1 MAVLQIVVIM
11 LIGFAVGLP
20 VAYSL
25 IVPAIIYLY
34 NQHVPL
40 FLIVQKMANGVE
52 SFPLLAVPF
61 FIAAGELM
69 NTGGVTRRLVSLAS
83 TVVGHITGGLAHVT
97 VVANMI
103 MAGMS
108 GSAIADAAGTGRV
121 LIPAMEQEKFS
132 KPFAAAIVSAAGT
145 IGPII
150 PPSIPFVLFGFI
162 ASTSVGRL
170 FLGGIIPGILMGLFL
185 MATSYIVSKKRNYP
199 RHPRATL
206 GQFWTALKESSW
218 ALVMPLLILGGI
230 LSGVFTP
237 TEAAGV
243 AALYGL
249 FVGFFIYK
257 EITLA
262 DLLPIANRVVRSTAT
277 VLFIVAAAAVLQY
290 IFTRELVGEALMN
303 LFTPFI
309 SRPMLALFL
318 VNILFLALGCIME
331 TTALLLLFTPIF
343 LPLIDKLGVDR
354 VHFGVFYVLNLMI
367 GTLTPPVGTVM
378 YVILN
383 ISKISMME
391 FTKEIWPMLIA
402 LTAVLFLITYYPPF
416 VLYIPNLFMGVAK

>member
-1 MAVLQIVVIM
+1 VAVLQIVVIM
-11 LIGFAVGLP
+11 LIGFAIGLP

-25 IVPAIIYLY
+25 LVPALIYLF

-69 NTGGVTRRLVSLAS
+69 NTGGVTRRLVNLAS

-170 FLGGIIPGILMGLFL
+170 FLGGIVPGILMGLFL
-185 MATSYIVSKKRNYP
+185 MVTAYIVSKKRNYP

-206 GQFWTALKESSW
+206 VQFWAALKESSW

-237 TEAAGV
+237 TEAAGI

-257 EITLA
+257 EIKVQ
-262 DLLPIANRVVRSTAT
+262 DLLPIATRVVRSTAT
-277 VLFIVAAAAVLQY
+277 VLFIVAAASVLQY
-290 IFTRELVGEALMN
+290 IFTRELVGEALLD
-303 LFTPFI
+303 LFMPFVQ
-309 SRPMLALFL
+309 RPYLALFL
-318 VNILFLALGCIME
+318 INILFLALGCIME

>member
-1 MAVLQIVVIM
+1 MIIGVM
-11 LIGFAVGLP
+11 LVAFAVGIP

-25 IVPAIIYLY
+25 LVPAILYLI
-34 NQHVPL
+34 QQQVPL
-40 FLIVQKMANGVE
+40 YVIPQKMANGVE

-61 FIAAGELM
+61 FIAAGEMM
-69 NTGGVTRRLVSLAS
+69 NTGGVTRRLVNLAS

-132 KPFAAAIVSAAGT
+132 KPFAAAIVSAAGI

-150 PPSIPFVLFGFI
+150 PPSVPFVLFGFL

-170 FLGGIIPGILMGLFL
+170 FLGGIIPGVLMGLFL
-185 MATSYIVSKKRNYP
+185 MVTAYIVSKRRNYP
-199 RHPRATL
+199 RHPQATVR
-206 GQFWTALKESSW
+206 QFWAALKDSFW
-218 ALVMPLLILGGI
+218 ALMMPLLIMGGI

-237 TEAAGV
+237 TEAAGI

-249 FVGFFIYK
+249 FVGCFIYK
-257 EITLA
+257 EISLG
-262 DLLPIANRVVRSTAT
+262 DLLPIATRVVRSTAT

-290 IFTRELVGEALMN
+290 IFTRESVGEALLG
-303 LFTPFI
+303 LFMPFVQ
-309 SRPMLALFL
+309 RPMLALVL
-318 VNILFLALGCIME
+318 INVLFLALGCIME
-331 TTALLLLFTPIF
+331 TTVLLLLFTPIF
-343 LPLIDKLGVDR
+343 LPIIDKLGVDR

-367 GTLTPPVGTVM
+367 GALTPPVGTVM

-391 FTKEIWPMLIA
+391 FTLI
-402 LTAVLFLITYYPPF
+402 FDSSMSYPQGACVRFPVVSRPAAHF
-416 VLYIPNLFMGVAK
+416 SAKT

>member
-1 MAVLQIVVIM
+1 VATLQLVSLM
-11 LIGFAVGLP
+11 LVGFAIGLP

-25 IVPAIIYLY
+25 LVPAMIYLAQ
-34 NQHVPL
+34 QHVPL
-40 FLIVQKMANGVE
+40 FLVVQKMANGVE

-61 FIAAGELM
+61 FIAAGEMM
-69 NTGGVTRRLVSLAS
+69 NTGGVTRRLVNLAS

-121 LIPAMEQEKFS
+121 LIPAMEQERFS
-132 KPFAAAIVSAAGT
+132 RPFAAAIVSAAGT

-170 FLGGIIPGILMGLFL
+170 FLGGIVPGILMGLFL
-185 MATSYIVSKKRNYP
+185 MLTAYIVAKKRHYP
-199 RHPRATL
+199 RHERATIR
-206 GQFWTALKESSW
+206 QFWNALKESSW

-237 TEAAGV
+237 TEAAGI

-249 FVGFFIYK
+249 FVGFFIYQ
-257 EITLA
+257 EITLR
-262 DLLPIANRVVRSTAT
+262 DLLPIATRVVRSTAT

-290 IFTRELVGEALMN
+290 IFTREMVGEALLT
-303 LFTPFI
+303 LFQPFVK
-309 SRPMLALFL
+309 RPYLALFL
-318 VNILFLALGCIME
+318 INMLFLALGCVME
-331 TTALLLLFTPIF
+331 TTALLLLFTPVF

-383 ISKISMME
+383 ISKISMVE
-391 FTKEIWPMLIA
+391 FTREIWPLLIA
-402 LTAVLFLITYYPPF
+402 LIAVLFLITFYPPF
-416 VLYIPNLFMGVAK
+416 VLYVPNLFMGVAR

>member
-1 MAVLQIVVIM
+1 VAVLQIIVIM
-11 LIGFAVGLP
+11 LAGFALGLP

-25 IVPAIIYLY
+25 LVPSLIYIV
-34 NQHVPL
+34 QQGVPL
-40 FLIVQKMANGVE
+40 FVVAQKMANGVE
-52 SFPLLAVPF
+52 SFPLLAIPF

-69 NTGGVTRRLVSLAS
+69 NTGGVTRRLVTLAA
-83 TVVGHITGGLAHVT
+83 TMVGHITGGLAHVT
-97 VVANMI
+97 IVANMI

-185 MATSYIVSKKRNYP
+185 MATVYIVAKRRHYP
-199 RHPRATL
+199 RHARTTL
-206 GQFWTALKESSW
+206 GQFWSAFKEASW
-218 ALVMPLLILGGI
+218 ALIMPMIILGGI

-237 TEAAGV
+237 TEAAGM

-257 EITLA
+257 EITLR
-262 DLLPIANRVVRSTAT
+262 DLLPIATRVVRSTSV
-277 VLFIVAAAAVLQY
+277 VLFIVAAAAVIQY
-290 IFTRELVGEALMN
+290 ILTREMVGEAL
-303 LFTPFI
+303 
-309 SRPMLALFL
+309 LALFKPFAGRKVL
-318 VNILFLALGCIME
+318 ALLLINLLFLALGCVME

-343 LPLIDKLGVDR
+343 LPLIDGLGVDR

-383 ISKISMME
+383 ISGITMKE
-391 FTKEIWPMLIA
+391 FAKEIWPMLIA
-402 LTAVLFLITYYPPF
+402 LIAVLFLITFYPPL
-416 VLYIPNLFMGVAK
+416 VLWIPNLFMGVAK

>member
-1 MAVLQIVVIM
+1 VPVLQIIVVM
-11 LIGFAVGLP
+11 LLGFGLGLP

-25 IVPAIIYLY
+25 LVPSIIYLW
-34 NQHVPL
+34 QQEVPL
-40 FLIVQKMANGVE
+40 YLITQKMVNGVE
-52 SFPLLAVPF
+52 SFPLLAIPF

-69 NTGGVTRRLVSLAS
+69 NTGGVTRRLVGLAS
-83 TVVGHITGGLAHVT
+83 TVVGHIRGGLAHVT

-170 FLGGIIPGILMGLFL
+170 FLGGIVPGILMGLFL
-185 MATSYIVSKKRNYP
+185 MTTVYIVARRRGYP
-199 RHPRATL
+199 CHPRATF
-206 GQFWTALKESSW
+206 GQFWAALKQASW

-230 LSGVFTP
+230 LSGLFTP
-237 TEAAGV
+237 TEAAGI

-257 EITLA
+257 EIA
-262 DLLPIANRVVRSTAT
+262 PRDLLPIATRVVRSTAV

-290 IFTRELVGEALMN
+290 ILTREMVGEALMG
-303 LFTPFI
+303 LFKPLVH
-309 SRPMLALFL
+309 RPILALFFI
-318 VNILFLALGCIME
+318 NALFLALGCIME

-343 LPLIDKLGVDR
+343 LPLIDGLGVDR

-383 ISKISMME
+383 ISRITMRE
-391 FTKEIWPMLIA
+391 FTREIWPMLVA
-402 LTAVLFLITYYPPF
+402 LIAVLYLITYYPPL
-416 VLYIPNLFMGVAK
+416 VLYIPNLLMGVAK

>member
-1 MAVLQIVVIM
+1 MATLQLVCTM

-25 IVPAIIYLY
+25 LVPAIIYLHD
-34 NQHVPL
+34 QHVPL

-52 SFPLLAVPF
+52 SFPLLAIPF

-69 NTGGVTRRLVSLAS
+69 NTGGVTKRLVDLAS
-83 TVVGHITGGLAHVT
+83 TVVGHIAGGLAHVT
-97 VVANMI
+97 IVANMI

-108 GSAIADAAGTGRV
+108 GSAIADSAGTGRV

-170 FLGGIIPGILMGLFL
+170 FLGGIVPGILMGIFL
-185 MATSYIVSKKRNYP
+185 MATAYIVAKKRNYP
-199 RHPRATL
+199 RHARSSFREFLA
-206 GQFWTALKESSW
+206 ALKEASW

-230 LSGVFTP
+230 LTGIFTP

-243 AALYGL
+243 AAIYGL
-249 FVGFFIYK
+249 LVGFFIYR
-257 EITLA
+257 EITVR
-262 DLLPIANRVVRSTAT
+262 DLLPIATRVVRSTAT
-277 VLFIVAAAAVLQY
+277 VLFIVAAASVLQY
-290 IFTRELVGEALMN
+290 IFTRELVGEALLS
-303 LFTPFI
+303 LFMPFVQ
-309 SRPMLALFL
+309 RPFVALFL
-318 VNILFLALGCIME
+318 INILFLALGCVME

-354 VHFGVFYVLNLMI
+354 VHFGVFYILNLMI

-391 FTKEIWPMLIA
+391 FTREIWPMLIA
-402 LTAVLFLITYYPPF
+402 LISVLFLITYYPPF
-416 VLYIPNLFMGVAK
+416 VLYIPNLLMGVAK

>member
-1 MAVLQIVVIM
+1 MAVSQIILLM
-11 LIGFAVGLP
+11 LAGFAIGLP

-25 IVPAIIYLY
+25 LVPSIIYLI
-34 NQHVPL
+34 QQQVPL
-40 FLIVQKMANGVE
+40 YVIAQKMANGVE
-52 SFPLLAVPF
+52 SFPLLAIPF

-69 NTGGVTRRLVSLAS
+69 NTGGVTRRLVNLAS

-97 VVANMI
+97 ILANMI

-185 MATSYIVSKKRNYP
+185 MATVYIVAKRRHYS
-199 RHPRATL
+199 RHPRATF
-206 GQFWTALKESSW
+206 GQFWIALKDASW
-218 ALVMPLLILGGI
+218 ALIMPLLILGGI
-230 LSGVFTP
+230 LSGIFTP
-237 TEAAGV
+237 TEAAGM

-257 EITLA
+257 EIA
-262 DLLPIANRVVRSTAT
+262 PSDLLPIATRVVRSTAV

-290 IFTRELVGEALMN
+290 IFTREMVGELLLG
-303 LFTPFI
+303 LFQPFI
-309 SRPMLALFL
+309 RRPLLALFL
-318 VNILFLALGCIME
+318 INTLFLALGCVME

-343 LPLIDKLGVDR
+343 LPLIDGLGVNR

-378 YVILN
+378 YVILT
-383 ISKISMME
+383 ISKITMRE
-391 FTKEIWPMLIA
+391 FTREIWPMLAA
-402 LTAVLFLITYYPPF
+402 LIAVLFLITYYPPL

>member
-1 MAVLQIVVIM
+1 VAVLQIIVIM
-11 LIGFAVGLP
+11 LAGFALGLP

-25 IVPAIIYLY
+25 LVPSLIYIV
-34 NQHVPL
+34 QQGVPL
-40 FLIVQKMANGVE
+40 FVVTQKMANGVE
-52 SFPLLAVPF
+52 SFPLLAIPF

-69 NTGGVTRRLVSLAS
+69 NTGGVTRRLVALAA
-83 TVVGHITGGLAHVT
+83 TMVGHITGGLAHVT
-97 VVANMI
+97 IVANMI

-185 MATSYIVSKKRNYP
+185 LATVYIVAKRRHYP
-199 RHPRATL
+199 RHERTTL
-206 GQFWTALKESSW
+206 GQFWSAFKEASW
-218 ALVMPLLILGGI
+218 ALIMPMIILGGI
-230 LSGVFTP
+230 LTGIFTP

-257 EITLA
+257 EITLR
-262 DLLPIANRVVRSTAT
+262 DLLPIATRVVRSTSV
-277 VLFIVAAAAVLQY
+277 VLFIVAAAAVIQY
-290 IFTRELVGEALMN
+290 ILTREMVGEAL
-303 LFTPFI
+303 
-309 SRPMLALFL
+309 LALFKPFAGRRVL
-318 VNILFLALGCIME
+318 ALLLINLLFLALGCVME

-343 LPLIDKLGVDR
+343 LPLIDGLGVDR

-383 ISKISMME
+383 ISGITMKE

-402 LTAVLFLITYYPPF
+402 LTAVLFVITFYPPL
-416 VLYIPNLFMGVAK
+416 VLWIPNLLMGVAK